1 MIREL
6 NKFVETNTKIE
17 ETSELNIN
25 YILDVLKD
33 IKIPGEES
41 SNDMKDI
48 TDQYNVRKMIEDG
61 IGKDEDD
68 SIDFGEESEL
78 NEYLQVDVEYEDN
91 KDANKKQILLEEE
104 SFSNDNTDE
113 ENTTLDMYAGDVD
126 IIFGL

>member
-1 MIREL
+1 MPAIY
-6 NKFVETNTKIE
+6 
-17 ETSELNIN
+17 IN

-41 SNDMKDI
+41 SNDLKDI